1 MSLPVRPGSCSNLWH
16 DAFQGKSQAA
26 CVLTLLLNSVWLCTF
41 VWWWNSFFF
50 FSAFFGSVTRLYGLL
65 CPIMEWWP
73 SDIVLGYIF
82 LKCESICVLL
92 LVKKGKTFLLFFLIY
107 FRFVTMKKNKQIS
120 NGMAVKQWQSDS
132 LIQLVILLN
141 GNNKIY
147 HDAFCFYLFTYRLVF
162 LCDVWRLS
170 DAFPCHIYLCL
181 ETDERG
187 EGWGLERGI
196 IEVFASVYVCVWVS
210 LSLLSITPITAS
222 HFILVTTLSR
232 SLARSLA
239 RSPSFPFHPT
249 CLTLSN
255 SESTIQVSPTF
266 PSPCCL
272 SIHLPNLYSPACV
285 CTPVWVLAWSV
296 WTQRKRKTYQVG
308 RRWEELLSCIERTP
322 VVLVSGFSIGTQT
335 SVQALSGGSLLQMH
349 MLCNNTD
356 CFWEKKMCACLR
368 TLSFFLFLSV
378 HAFVNVT
385 KFNQHFRFHMS
396 PECSVFRS

>member
-1 MSLPVRPGSCSNLWH
+1 
-16 DAFQGKSQAA
+16 
-26 CVLTLLLNSVWLCTF
+26 
-41 VWWWNSFFF
+41 
-50 FSAFFGSVTRLYGLL
+50 
-65 CPIMEWWP
+65 MEWWP

-232 SLARSLA
+232 SLAHLLFPFTLPV
-239 RSPSFPFHPT
+239 SPSPTLKVQFKSAQLSLHPAVSLYT
-249 CLTLSN
+249 CQTFTLLPVFVLQSG
-255 SESTIQVSPTF
+255 F
-266 PSPCCL
+266 WRGL
-272 SIHLPNLYSPACV
+272 S
-285 CTPVWVLAWSV
+285 
-296 WTQRKRKTYQVG
+296 G
-308 RRWEELLSCIERTP
+308 RRGRGKPIRCCIERTP

-368 TLSFFLFLSV
+368 TLSFFSCQCMLSWMWPNSISTSGFTCHQSALFSEARFQMTTQSRVCISFQPNTLTLTLLLQQGLWPMKYDINPAV
-378 HAFVNVT
+378 FNLFYPILALQRYHHIRHT
-385 KFNQHFRFHMS
+385 KPLTWLLPLNMM
-396 PECSVFRS
+396 

>member
-1 MSLPVRPGSCSNLWH
+1 
-16 DAFQGKSQAA
+16 
-26 CVLTLLLNSVWLCTF
+26 
-41 VWWWNSFFF
+41 
-50 FSAFFGSVTRLYGLL
+50 
-65 CPIMEWWP
+65 
-73 SDIVLGYIF
+73 
-82 LKCESICVLL
+82 
-92 LVKKGKTFLLFFLIY
+92 
-107 FRFVTMKKNKQIS
+107 MKKNKQIS

-232 SLARSLA
+232 S
-239 RSPSFPFHPT
+239 PSFPFHPT
-249 CLTLSN
+249 CLPLSN

-266 PSPCCL
+266 PSPSLYTCQTFTL
-272 SIHLPNLYSPACV
+272 LPVFVRQSGFWRGP
-285 CTPVWVLAWSV
+285 S
-296 WTQRKRKTYQVG
+296 G
-308 RRWEELLSCIERTP
+308 RRGRGKPIRWGADGRSFWAAKKERLWYWFQDFP
-322 VVLVSGFSIGTQT
+322 LEPRRLCKLYLEFASNAHA
-335 SVQALSGGSLLQMH
+335 VQ
-349 MLCNNTD
+349 
-356 CFWEKKMCACLR
+356 
-368 TLSFFLFLSV
+368 
-378 HAFVNVT
+378 
-385 KFNQHFRFHMS
+385 
-396 PECSVFRS
+396 

>member
-41 VWWWNSFFF
+41 VWWWNSFVF

-232 SLARSLA
+232 SLAHLLFPFTLPV
-239 RSPSFPFHPT
+239 SPSPTLKVQFKSAQLSLHPAVSLYT
-249 CLTLSN
+249 CQTFTLLPVFVLQSG
-255 SESTIQVSPTF
+255 F
-266 PSPCCL
+266 WRGPS
-272 SIHLPNLYSPACV
+272 
-285 CTPVWVLAWSV
+285 
-296 WTQRKRKTYQVG
+296 G
-308 RRWEELLSCIERTP
+308 RRGRGKPIRCCIERTP

-378 HAFVNVT
+378 HAFVHVT

>member
-41 VWWWNSFFF
+41 VWWWNSFCF

-232 SLARSLA
+232 SLAHLLFPFTLPV
-239 RSPSFPFHPT
+239 SPSPTLKVQFKSAKLSLHPAVSLYT
-249 CLTLSN
+249 CQTFTLLPVFVLQSG
-255 SESTIQVSPTF
+255 F
-266 PSPCCL
+266 WRGPS
-272 SIHLPNLYSPACV
+272 
-285 CTPVWVLAWSV
+285 
-296 WTQRKRKTYQVG
+296 G
-308 RRWEELLSCIERTP
+308 RRGRGKPIRCCIERTP

>member
-232 SLARSLA
+232 SLARSLTFFSL
-239 RSPSFPFHPT
+239 SPYLSHPLQLWKYNSSQPNFPF
-249 CLTLSN
+249 TL
-255 SESTIQVSPTF
+255 
-266 PSPCCL
+266 L
-272 SIHLPNLYSPACV
+272 SLYTPAK
-285 CTPVWVLAWSV
+285 P
-296 WTQRKRKTYQVG
+296 
-308 RRWEELLSCIERTP
+308 LLSCLCLYSSLGFG
-322 VVLVSGFSIGTQT
+322 VVRLD
-335 SVQALSGGSLLQMH
+335 AEEEENLSGGAQMGGAFELH
-349 MLCNNTD
+349 RKNACGTGFRIFHWNPD
-356 CFWEKKMCACLR
+356 VCA
-368 TLSFFLFLSV
+368 SFIWRKFASNA
-378 HAFVNVT
+378 HAV
-385 KFNQHFRFHMS
+385 Q
-396 PECSVFRS
+396 

>member
-41 VWWWNSFFF
+41 VWWWNSLFV

-232 SLARSLA
+232 SLAHLLFPFTLPV
-239 RSPSFPFHPT
+239 SPSPTLKVQFKSAKLSLHPAVSLYT
-249 CLTLSN
+249 CQTFTLLPVFVLQSG
-255 SESTIQVSPTF
+255 F
-266 PSPCCL
+266 WRGPS
-272 SIHLPNLYSPACV
+272 
-285 CTPVWVLAWSV
+285 
-296 WTQRKRKTYQVG
+296 G
-308 RRWEELLSCIERTP
+308 RRGRGKPIRWGADGRS
-322 VVLVSGFSIGTQT
+322 
-335 SVQALSGGSLLQMH
+335 
-349 MLCNNTD
+349 
-356 CFWEKKMCACLR
+356 FWA
-368 TLSFFLFLSV
+368 
-378 HAFVNVT
+378 A
-385 KFNQHFRFHMS
+385 
-396 PECSVFRS
+396 

>member
-41 VWWWNSFFF
+41 VWWWNSLFF

-232 SLARSLA
+232 SLAHLLFPFTLPV
-239 RSPSFPFHPT
+239 SPSPTLKVQFKSAQLSLHPAVSLYT
-249 CLTLSN
+249 CQTFTLLPVFVLQSG
-255 SESTIQVSPTF
+255 F
-266 PSPCCL
+266 WRGL
-272 SIHLPNLYSPACV
+272 S
-285 CTPVWVLAWSV
+285 
-296 WTQRKRKTYQVG
+296 G
-308 RRWEELLSCIERTP
+308 RRGRGKPIRCCIERTP

>member
-1 MSLPVRPGSCSNLWH
+1 
-16 DAFQGKSQAA
+16 
-26 CVLTLLLNSVWLCTF
+26 
-41 VWWWNSFFF
+41 
-50 FSAFFGSVTRLYGLL
+50 
-65 CPIMEWWP
+65 
-73 SDIVLGYIF
+73 
-82 LKCESICVLL
+82 
-92 LVKKGKTFLLFFLIY
+92 
-107 FRFVTMKKNKQIS
+107 
-120 NGMAVKQWQSDS
+120 MAVKQWQSDS

-222 HFILVTTLSR
+222 HFILVTTL
-232 SLARSLA
+232 A

-266 PSPCCL
+266 PSPSLYTCQTFTL
-272 SIHLPNLYSPACV
+272 LPVFVLQSGFWRSP
-285 CTPVWVLAWSV
+285 S
-296 WTQRKRKTYQVG
+296 G
-308 RRWEELLSCIERTP
+308 RRGRGKPIRWGADGRSFWAAKKERLWYWFQDFPLEPRRLCKLYLEEVCFKCTCCAITQTAFERRRC
-322 VVLVSGFSIGTQT
+322 VLV
-335 SVQALSGGSLLQMH
+335 
-349 MLCNNTD
+349 C
-356 CFWEKKMCACLR
+356 E
-368 TLSFFLFLSV
+368 LFLSFLV
-378 HAFVNVT
+378 SACFRDCDQIQSALQVSHVT
-385 KFNQHFRFHMS
+385 RVLCFQKLGFKWQPSPVSASLSNQTH
-396 PECSVFRS
+396 